1 MYKAY
6 VFVRFQGISEYP
18 QKIWPEIDQVVAATA
33 ATQGLGPCFIVE
45 RTQLLY
51 IWVNCSDLTATE
63 AWNNGQDLGNSPNM
77 V

>member
-6 VFVRFQGISEYP
+6 VYVRFQGISEYP

-45 RTQLLY
+45 RT
-51 IWVNCSDLTATE
+51 
-63 AWNNGQDLGNSPNM
+63 
-77 V
+77 